1 MKHEMTK
8 TISLSLNLI
17 GLFFITVGSIG
28 AALGAPAP
36 QYKADGSV
44 SLSNITENDTRI
56 AMHRRQKWF
65 PHFLKLVALGASLQA
80 IALLL

>member
-1 MKHEMTK
+1 MKPETLKM
-8 TISLSLNLI
+8 ISLSLNLI
-17 GLFFITVGSIG
+17 GLVLITVGSIG

-36 QYKADGSV
+36 QYNADGSV
-44 SLSNITENDTRI
+44 GLSGITERDARI

-80 IALLL
+80 IALFL